1 MTISIG
7 GNDAQFATVFLFCLA
22 YPECHRIKPFEGV
35 SDLVLGDLA
44 PLLIASAGLKVL
56 DVHTRLHD
64 ALPDATVV
72 VLGYPILL
80 SGAECPA
87 VRFPPSAKSGVKL
100 SSSEQAFLRE
110 MNASLNTVIA
120 ESAAIAGLHHVAV
133 ADRFTGHEI
142 CGVADDW
149 INGTAPLL
157 TPWFNP
163 KATVHPTARG
173 QLEYAN
179 ALNAYLASTS
189 TSPPNGLLPQ
199 GLPRNP
205 APAAGARRILA
216 QRAAATRTDLPAFGA
231 LQVAFAVPGTGCEA
245 LEHIVVPG
253 QDARLRGDGFAPGET
268 VSISIV
274 LAGRKRALGTAQADG
289 AGALDVTL
297 PVPAQAPVGQ
307 VVGVEA
313 LGAGPLGQ
321 GRLLIDLVKV
331 EASASLDGDGDGI
344 PDLCDNC
351 SAVANADQRD
361 ADGDGYGSL
370 CDADLDNDGLA
381 AAGDATRFREA
392 WGRQGE
398 GLAADFD
405 GNFAVDD
412 ADLAILRALRGR
424 PPGLSYTVVPA
435 AQRTARHDR
444 RAQNAR

>member
-189 TSPPNGLLPQ
+189 ASPPNGLLPQ

-231 LQVAFAVPGTGCEA
+231 LQVAFAVPGTG
-245 LEHIVVPG
+245 
-253 QDARLRGDGFAPGET
+253 ARPSSTSWYPARTRGCGATASRPAKRCRSRSCWPAASARSERRRPTAPARST
-268 VSISIV
+268 SRCPFRRRRRWARWWAS
-274 LAGRKRALGTAQADG
+274 RRS
-289 AGALDVTL
+289 
-297 PVPAQAPVGQ
+297 VPA
-307 VVGVEA
+307 
-313 LGAGPLGQ
+313 
-321 GRLLIDLVKV
+321 R
-331 EASASLDGDGDGI
+331 
-344 PDLCDNC
+344 
-351 SAVANADQRD
+351 
-361 ADGDGYGSL
+361 
-370 CDADLDNDGLA
+370 
-381 AAGDATRFREA
+381 
-392 WGRQGE
+392 WGRAGC
-398 GLAADFD
+398 
-405 GNFAVDD
+405 
-412 ADLAILRALRGR
+412 
-424 PPGLSYTVVPA
+424 
-435 AQRTARHDR
+435 
-444 RAQNAR
+444 